1 MVDEQRTTAAGW
13 TADAL
18 TTLLQ
23 SLVPASIWH
32 AEARGFDNL
41 RALLEC
47 HQDTIAPI
55 SQAFA
60 FGLPNAAALG
70 RITHHAAG
78 GIIVEVGAGNGLWA
92 ALLRKCGLRVIA
104 SDANRPTNAFCV
116 IQVESGA
123 SAVAH
128 AGPAAALLLCWP
140 PLELEVATSD
150 GGGEDGN
157 LMALEALTAF
167 RGRILFYVGEWRH
180 RAGFVA
186 TLSWRT
192 AMHGHTAGAR
202 FQAMVE
208 ADFELVEIVPIP
220 RWPGFAD
227 ALYVFRRNES
237 RGVAATAGVIG
248 GTPLVN
254 LPATPPLPLHSR
266 LSLMVGAGLTQRAA
280 LAAAILLDAT
290 LCQAAVGPSATST
303 ISPAPLKAPH
313 QPVPSTATSAGTPVP
328 LQPVSSLV
336 ERGMKRPFV

>member
-1 MVDEQRTTAAGW
+1 
-13 TADAL
+13 
-18 TTLLQ
+18 
-23 SLVPASIWH
+23 
-32 AEARGFDNL
+32 
-41 RALLEC
+41 
-47 HQDTIAPI
+47 
-55 SQAFA
+55 
-60 FGLPNAAALG
+60 
-70 RITHHAAG
+70 
-78 GIIVEVGAGNGLWA
+78 
-92 ALLRKCGLRVIA
+92 
-104 SDANRPTNAFCV
+104 
-116 IQVESGA
+116 
-123 SAVAH
+123 
-128 AGPAAALLLCWP
+128 
-140 PLELEVATSD
+140 LEVATSD

-254 LPATPPLPLHSR
+254 LPATPPPPLHSR

>member
-1 MVDEQRTTAAGW
+1 MVDDRAAAES

-18 TTLLQ
+18 ATVLQ
-23 SLVPASIWH
+23 SLVPASVWH
-32 AEARGFDNL
+32 AEARGFDDL

-47 HQDTIAPI
+47 HQDTISPI

-92 ALLRKCGLRVIA
+92 ALLRQFGLRVNA

-116 IQVESGA
+116 IQVESAA

-140 PLELEVATSD
+140 PLELEVVTSD

-157 LMALEALTAF
+157 LMAIEALTAF
-167 RGRILFYVGEWRH
+167 RGRILFYVGEWR
-180 RAGFVA
+180 RRTGFVA

-192 AMHGHTAGAR
+192 ATHGHTAGAR

-227 ALYVFRRNES
+227 ALYVFRRRNES

-254 LPATPPLPLHSR
+254 VPATPPPPLHSR
-266 LSLMVGAGLTQRAA
+266 LRQMVGAGLTQRAA
-280 LAAAILLDAT
+280 IAAAILLDAT
-290 LCQAAVGPSATST
+290 LCQAAVPVGPSAT
-303 ISPAPLKAPH
+303 
-313 QPVPSTATSAGTPVP
+313 TSAPSP
-328 LQPVSSLV
+328 PH
-336 ERGMKRPFV
+336 P